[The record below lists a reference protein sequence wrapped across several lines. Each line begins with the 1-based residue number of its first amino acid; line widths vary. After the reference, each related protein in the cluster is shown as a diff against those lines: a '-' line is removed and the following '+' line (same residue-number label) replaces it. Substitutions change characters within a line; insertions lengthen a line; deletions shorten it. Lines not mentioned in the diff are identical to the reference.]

1 MQYALSCGGLFVAL
15 FIFLFVAFIPFAAEA
30 QYSRGSSSYSS
41 KINKLDDDEV
51 EDLFI
56 PILFGVT
63 LSSIYPNFGD
73 PRDGG
78 DREHE
83 GLDIMAPEGAPIIS
97 PTDAVVI
104 QTGNGSG
111 SGKYVSTANPGDER
125 FVYMHLDEILVKRGQ
140 ELKAG
145 DLIGYVG
152 NTGNA
157 SGGAAHLHFEIRDGR
172 KALDPYKRIT
182 ETLSLKDKIEYLEGA
197 IKEAEDEDDFIEFV
211 VENYQG
217 ELWQAQTAGIEL
229 PEDVEKELKAVTPAK
244 PTTTTTSAGA
254 KGDLELGAEGPSVTA
269 LQAFLIVKNTGS
281 AAAALKSAGATG
293 YFGPVTQKALIEY
306 QKASGIS
313 PAAGYYGPTTRAYI
327 IAHP

>member
-1 MQYALSCGGLFVAL
+1 MQHILSRAVLLGALFV
-15 FIFLFVAFIPFAAEA
+15 FVSIVLVPIAAEA
-30 QYSRGSSSYSS
+30 QYGGRYSSYSS

-63 LSSIYPNFGD
+63 LGNISPNFGD

-83 GLDIMAPEGAPIIS
+83 GLDIMAPKGAPIVS

-111 SGKYVSTANPGDER
+111 SGQYVSTANPGDER
-125 FVYMHLDEILVKRGQ
+125 FVYMHLSEILVKRGQ

-157 SGGAAHLHFEIRDGR
+157 SGGAPHLHFEIRDGR
-172 KALDPYKRIT
+172 KATDPFKRIT
-182 ETLSLKDKIEYLEGA
+182 ETLSLKDKIKYLERA
-197 IKEAEDEDDFIEFV
+197 IDEAEDEDDFIEFV
-211 VENYQG
+211 AENYQG
-217 ELWQAQTAGIEL
+217 ELWQAEAAGIEL
-229 PEDVEKELKAVTPAK
+229 PEDVAAALKKVTPVK
-244 PTTTTTSAGA
+244 TTTSSGGA
-254 KGDLELGAEGPSVTA
+254 TGDLELGAQGSSVTT
-269 LQAFLIVKNTGS
+269 LQTFLIVKDTGP
-281 AAAALKSAGATG
+281 AAEALKAAGATG
-293 YFGPVTQKALIEY
+293 YFGPVTQRALIEY
-306 QKASGIS
+306 QKAHGIS
-313 PAAGYYGPTTRAYI
+313 PAVGYYGPVTRAYI
-327 IAHP
+327 LAHP